1 MEKAQTN
8 HWHETQSKIRHS
20 EIKKKNGKQQF
31 LLFFALLS
39 PIRKNP
45 SIKSLQ
51 QYLSRDFGLAWCH
64 SSMLLYQLV
73 SHVIKKNPPV
83 FSSSK
88 CSTAQQSFLFCG
100 FTLLADET
108 MLRINGTAWI
118 LHRTCTDHCMAAW
131 VLLMGLHGYS
141 CCSLNPLFGAI
152 KYFPAPSHHHLPSSF
167 QFTKWGSR
175 MGVTSF
181 AKGKISSFEGLVWF
195 LFSMQWH
202 ILGL

>member
-73 SHVIKKNPPV
+73 SHLIKKKPLFSVPPNV
-83 FSSSK
+83 QQPSRDF
-88 CSTAQQSFLFCG
+88 CSAV
-100 FTLLADET
+100 
-108 MLRINGTAWI
+108 LRFW
-118 LHRTCTDHCMAAW
+118 LMKQCWESMELPESCTGPALIIAW

-175 MGVTSF
+175 IGITSF